1 LPIKN
6 AILDGEAVVEDRN
19 GISDFAALQAA
30 LKANRTEG
38 ILFYAFDLLY
48 LNGYDLRGAALV
60 KRKALLE
67 SVIDPESKNGPLR
80 FSAHFNSH
88 DAEALWK
95 HLCRLSAEG
104 LVSKQAGRPYQS
116 GRNADWVKVKCA
128 NRQEFVIIGY
138 VPSTT
143 VPKAIGS
150 LVLGVN
156 EGGKL
161 VHVGRAG
168 TGYSLQ
174 MAQELFGAL
183 KKIECG
189 RPPVE
194 GPLPAQ
200 AKRDVRWVE
209 PILVA
214 EVEFRG
220 WTASN
225 MVRQAAFKGLREDK
239 APAEIIRELAVDG
252 KPQEREVRTHVKLT
266 HPDRLLWPQAGITK
280 SALADYY
287 ARVWSLIA
295 PHITARPLALV
306 RCPNGVD
313 QGCFFQKHQ
322 WQGSGEHI
330 IPVNDPEDRDA
341 LVSIADLDG
350 LIALVQASVLEIHP
364 WGSASKSL
372 GTPDRLIFD
381 LDPGEKIN
389 WSDLAAAAKALRN
402 RLRDDGLES
411 FVKTSGG
418 KGLHV
423 VFPVVPR
430 ASWEEAKSYCR
441 SIAQAMAADNPKRLT
456 ATMSKRERSGRI
468 YVDYLRNDRGSTAI
482 AAYSTRARP
491 EAGIS
496 TPLDWNELDTISSAK
511 HFTAR
516 RLQNLHGDP
525 WQAMAKTKQRLPRK
539 SRSHI

>member
-1 LPIKN
+1 
-6 AILDGEAVVEDRN
+6 
-19 GISDFAALQAA
+19 
-30 LKANRTEG
+30 
-38 ILFYAFDLLY
+38 
-48 LNGYDLRGAALV
+48 
-60 KRKALLE
+60 
-67 SVIDPESKNGPLR
+67 
-80 FSAHFNSH
+80 
-88 DAEALWK
+88 
-95 HLCRLSAEG
+95 
-104 LVSKQAGRPYQS
+104 
-116 GRNADWVKVKCA
+116 
-128 NRQEFVIIGY
+128 
-138 VPSTT
+138 
-143 VPKAIGS
+143 
-150 LVLGVN
+150 
-156 EGGKL
+156 
-161 VHVGRAG
+161 
-168 TGYSLQ
+168 
-174 MAQELFGAL
+174 
-183 KKIECG
+183 
-189 RPPVE
+189 
-194 GPLPAQ
+194 
-200 AKRDVRWVE
+200 
-209 PILVA
+209 
-214 EVEFRG
+214 
-220 WTASN
+220 
-225 MVRQAAFKGLREDK
+225 
-239 APAEIIRELAVDG
+239 VDG

-322 WQGSGEHI
+322 WQGSDEHI
-330 IPVNDPEDRDA
+330 IPVNDPEDRNA

-441 SIAQAMAADNPKRLT
+441 SIAQAMAADNPQRLT
-456 ATMSKRERSGRI
+456 ANMSKRERSGRI

-511 HFTAR
+511 HFTLANVAR